1 MSADTSDRLYT
12 VQHMT
17 IVSDKAV
24 GAVHDDL
31 LKVLPKLEATL
42 VEMLRAGDQEQIAEQ
57 RNNGPKLWLFETRD
71 HGSLLAADGGPRT
84 LWQFEIGNPLTAETM
99 TRYSLAAGLYAPLR
113 VVLYEDDNG
122 RAVFE
127 YDLPS
132 TLLGQFADERV
143 TRVAEALDRDLD
155 EALHQ
160 ALR

>member
-1 MSADTSDRLYT
+1 MPADTSDRLYT
-12 VQHMT
+12 VQHVT

-71 HGSLLAADGGPRT
+71 HASLLAAEGGPRT
-84 LWQFEIGNPLTAETM
+84 LWQFEIENPLTAETM

-132 TLLGQFADERV
+132 TLLGQFADERI
-143 TRVAEALDRDLD
+143 TRVAEALDCDLD
-155 EALHQ
+155 KALQQ
-160 ALR
+160 ALL